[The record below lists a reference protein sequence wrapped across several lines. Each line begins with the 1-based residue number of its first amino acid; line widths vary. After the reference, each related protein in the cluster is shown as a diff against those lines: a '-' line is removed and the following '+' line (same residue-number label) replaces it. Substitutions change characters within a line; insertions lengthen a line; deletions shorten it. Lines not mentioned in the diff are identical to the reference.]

1 MKFLT
6 NVTTVSPQGTLDAT
20 VEKTKEPEAVRAAE
34 LAAQG
39 HLLRLWRP
47 PVRPGESRILGVC
60 RAADE
65 QQLGYITATL
75 PLCIWMTVEVTPL
88 RAHPTVPATRQG
100 TERSPNSA
108 TTCSR
113 RGMRR
118 ISATT

>member
-1 MKFLT
+1 MEFLT
-6 NVTTVSPQGTLDAT
+6 NVTIVVPEGTLDAT
-20 VEKTKEPEAVRAAE
+20 VEKTKKPEAARAAE

-47 PVRPGESRILGVC
+47 PVRPGEWRILGSC

-65 QQLGYITATL
+65 QELKDIIATL
-75 PLCIWMTVEVTPL
+75 PLRIWMTVEVTPL
-88 RAHPTVPATRQG
+88 TAHPSDPATQQG
-100 TERSPNSA
+100 TEPSPNSA

-113 RGMRR
+113 SGMRR